1 VNIVPETLNQFAAAQ
16 LITQILIALVVMLA
30 FGIVATIA
38 AVKIIAPAMRNQA
51 QLITGMTTSNNAVIA
66 AMKGLEDLRDRTD
79 AMEDTIE
86 FSTNEQRDA
95 ARAHREAIDK
105 LTAGID
111 TLNTTMTSTPQQLV
125 EGFDQSLRLTAQA
138 EGQKRNE
145 VLTGIV
151 NEGVKSM
158 EQHVDKAVGEAE
170 ARLDQKINEITQAIL
185 DKIGELQKVVE
196 TKQADADVKRLIEN
210 LSSDVDRRLRNLEMQ
225 FMTMKGNS
233 APPILEAFDGA
244 LKDNARST
252 PPEGTKVP
260 MFDPQPF
267 DTTGELID
275 SVKAI
280 KPGEDGNE

>member
-1 VNIVPETLNQFAAAQ
+1 VNIVPETLNQFYAQ
-16 LITQILIALVVMLA
+16 ALLTQVIVAFVAMIV
-30 FGIVATIA
+30 FGIVGVVGAI
-38 AVKIIAPAMRNQA
+38 KIVGPAMATFKRNSENQS
-51 QLITGMTTSNNAVIA
+51 QLIMGLTDSNKAVAEMMRTHEANVKRIELLEVTTKTG
-66 AMKGLEDLRDRTD
+66 D
-79 AMEDTIE
+79 
-86 FSTNEQRDA
+86 
-95 ARAHREAIDK
+95 EASRVALK
-105 LTAGID
+105 ELTEGIG
-111 TLNTTMTSTPQQLV
+111 TLNTTITAIPQQL
-125 EGFDQSLRLTAQA
+125 DQGVARNLQLAAET
-138 EGQKRNE
+138 EGQRRNE
-145 VLTGIV
+145 ALTGIV
-151 NEGVKSM
+151 SEGVKSM

-170 ARLDQKINEITQAIL
+170 ARLDQKIDEITQAIL

-210 LSSDVDRRLRNLEMQ
+210 LSADVDRRLRNLEMQ